1 MSTYANQGT
10 NEGYVFRVRSR
21 RFWLLV
27 IAGIVMAW
35 SVAEVMNLLGRHM
48 VGAEWYGVLVAVLSA
63 AAGIFTLPVIVSAR
77 PKLWA
82 TVALLVLWAV
92 VGLGGIAGAYYH
104 VVGVSPQYSE
114 VDPRP
119 RSALSPLIFTVFG
132 VVGGAV
138 VFINGRSRR
147 ETR

>member
-1 MSTYANQGT
+1 MSTFADQGT
-10 NEGYVFRVRSR
+10 QQGYAFRVRSR
-21 RFWLLV
+21 RFLLLV
-27 IAGIVMAW
+27 VAGIVMAW
-35 SVAEVMNLLGRHM
+35 SVAEVISLLGRHT

-77 PKLWA
+77 PQLWA

-92 VGLGGIAGAYYH
+92 VGLGGLAGTYYH
-104 VVGVSPQYSE
+104 AVGVSPQYSE

-119 RSALSPLIFTVFG
+119 RPALSPLIFTVFG

-138 VFINGRSRR
+138 VFINWRSRR
-147 ETR
+147 ELR